1 MGSSKCKLYPF
12 ASLFVALLLAGC
24 SAGQVGEATPAP
36 TAGATAASTTAHAG
50 TATPVEP
57 GMPVGLCTEDCV
69 VTDFQVWQDF
79 MPGLKA
85 GNAPLH
91 ASVTLSIQWP
101 QRITPD
107 MAKGSITL
115 VRASGEQV
123 VTSDLQLAQWD
134 QSSGPLTPGP
144 QQVMFA
150 MVPQTVPV
158 QLTEG
163 EMLHGTVA
171 LTLDGQPRTVEL
183 PEAALLFTH

>member
-1 MGSSKCKLYPF
+1 M
-12 ASLFVALLLAGC
+12 
-24 SAGQVGEATPAP
+24 
-36 TAGATAASTTAHAG
+36 
-50 TATPVEP
+50 
-57 GMPVGLCTEDCV
+57 
-69 VTDFQVWQDF
+69 TDFQVWQDF
-79 MPGLKA
+79 MPGVKA

-101 QRITPD
+101 ERITPD

-123 VTSDLQLAQWD
+123 ITSDLQLAQW
-134 QSSGPLTPGP
+134 QEGSGPITPGP

-150 MVPQTVPV
+150 MVPQTVPM

-163 EMLHGTVA
+163 EMLHGTVTV
-171 LTLDGQPRTVEL
+171 TLDGQPRTVEL